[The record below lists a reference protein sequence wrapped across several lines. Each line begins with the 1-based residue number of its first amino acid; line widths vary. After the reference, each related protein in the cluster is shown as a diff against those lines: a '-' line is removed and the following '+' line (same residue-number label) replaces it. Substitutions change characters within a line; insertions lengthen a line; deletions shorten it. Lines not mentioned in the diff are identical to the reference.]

1 MGDHLDDASAACR
14 FAFGLGPRGANWS
27 RGVNLRLVA
36 GLRRRGRAAAS
47 WACAVCCGSGSDEK
61 VFGAPGIR
69 TCGGDTIKKSMC
81 LGPLG
86 IETGGGDMNK
96 WYRE

>member
-1 MGDHLDDASAACR
+1 MKKC
-14 FAFGLGPRGANWS
+14 LGP
-27 RGVNLRLVA
+27 L
-36 GLRRRGRAAAS
+36 
-47 WACAVCCGSGSDEK
+47 
-61 VFGAPGIR
+61 GIR